1 MTDDLVGRPLWDA
14 FCDLCNTHGPRGYGR
29 DSKERIAFGSDLNA
43 FWQLVE
49 ADHQIAA
56 ARIEALEGALIL
68 IVARDRQREWTATDD
83 NPESHWVERDGQYAK
98 IARAA
103 LAKDKSDG

>member
-1 MTDDLVGRPLWDA
+1 MTDDLVGRLRVWLDE
-14 FCDLCNTHGPRGYGR
+14 L
-29 DSKERIAFGSDLNA
+29 
-43 FWQLVE
+43 E
-49 ADHQIAA
+49 ATGCLELFDGHIPTLSEAA
-56 ARIEALEGALIL
+56 ARIEALEGALEDIA
-68 IVARDRQREWTATDD
+68 ARNREREWTATDD